1 MIRLENI
8 TKIYNEKVDD
18 TKALDDVSLKIED
31 GEFAAV
37 MGASGSGKSTLL
49 KIIGCMDT
57 PTAGK
62 YFLDNTE
69 VTVASRSQVHKLRK
83 EKIGYVF
90 QHFALMDYYTAYE
103 NIELPLL
110 AANVKRKER
119 KRIILKQMEHLGILS
134 ERNKLPGKMSGGQ
147 QQRIAI
153 ARAIVNEPKVLLL
166 DEPLGAL
173 DLKMRQDMQYE
184 LIRLKN
190 ELGITFIYV
199 THDQEEALTMSDTI
213 VVMNQGYIQQIGTP
227 EDIYNEPQNAF
238 VADFIG
244 ESNIIAATMVK
255 DKVVDILG
263 TKFAC
268 VDEGFG
274 TNKPVDVVIR
284 PEDLVITEK
293 DKGIINGRVISA
305 IFKGVHY
312 EMEIEACGFEWL
324 VHSTVMAEPGKE
336 VGLWVDPFNIQIM
349 NKPES
354 EDEKVLVEE

>member
-31 GEFAAV
+31 GEFVAV

-147 QQRIAI
+147 QQRICI
-153 ARAIVNEPKVLLL
+153 ARALAVKPEVLLM
-166 DEPLGAL
+166 DEPTSAL
-173 DLKMRQDMQYE
+173 DPISTIKIEELATELK
-184 LIRLKN
+184 KN
-190 ELGITFIYV
+190 YTIVIV
-199 THDQEEALTMSDTI
+199 THNMQQATRISDKTAFFLHGEI
-213 VVMNQGYIQQIGTP
+213 VEFDETQRIFSNPKEQKTLEYITGR
-227 EDIYNEPQNAF
+227 
-238 VADFIG
+238 
-244 ESNIIAATMVK
+244 
-255 DKVVDILG
+255 
-263 TKFAC
+263 
-268 VDEGFG
+268 FG
-274 TNKPVDVVIR
+274 
-284 PEDLVITEK
+284 
-293 DKGIINGRVISA
+293 
-305 IFKGVHY
+305 
-312 EMEIEACGFEWL
+312 
-324 VHSTVMAEPGKE
+324 
-336 VGLWVDPFNIQIM
+336 
-349 NKPES
+349 
-354 EDEKVLVEE
+354 

>member
-31 GEFAAV
+31 GEFVAV

-147 QQRIAI
+147 QQRVAI
-153 ARAIVNEPKVLLL
+153 ARAVVHRPKVVFA
-166 DEPLGAL
+166 DEPTGAL
-173 DLKMRQDMQYE
+173 DTAAGFEVMRLFRE
-184 LIRLKN
+184 LIDDEDITIVMTTHDPNLM
-190 ELGITFIYV
+190 ELGDEVF
-199 THDQEEALTMSDTI
+199 ELSDGI
-213 VVMNQGYIQQIGTP
+213 VI
-227 EDIYNEPQNAF
+227 
-238 VADFIG
+238 
-244 ESNIIAATMVK
+244 
-255 DKVVDILG
+255 
-263 TKFAC
+263 
-268 VDEGFG
+268 
-274 TNKPVDVVIR
+274 
-284 PEDLVITEK
+284 
-293 DKGIINGRVISA
+293 
-305 IFKGVHY
+305 
-312 EMEIEACGFEWL
+312 
-324 VHSTVMAEPGKE
+324 
-336 VGLWVDPFNIQIM
+336 
-349 NKPES
+349 
-354 EDEKVLVEE
+354 